1 VCRQGVSLFAPAD
14 QHDHMPSPLI
24 SPTELADLIRGGTP
38 PRILDVRWRL
48 DRPEGRPEYLDGHL
62 PGAVYVDLD
71 HELARRGDPREG
83 RHPLPSRTQLETAA
97 RRWGIRDGDT
107 VVAYDDVHSVAAA
120 RAWWVLTRSGLAD
133 VRVLDGG
140 LRGWLAERLPLETGD
155 VLPRPPGDVVLGEV
169 TDGIADID
177 GVEEWPD
184 HGLLLDVR
192 APERY
197 RGDSEPLDPV
207 GGHIPGAVNLPTTVH
222 LTAGRFRS
230 PDEIRAEFVAAGVA
244 DGVAVAAYCG
254 SGIAATHTALAGAL
268 AGIDVVVYPGSWSQW
283 SRSRGRLA
291 AVGPAPSLDVV
302 PV

>member
-1 VCRQGVSLFAPAD
+1 MRVG
-14 QHDHMPSPLI
+14 
-24 SPTELADLIRGGTP
+24 IRC
-38 PRILDVRWRL
+38 
-48 DRPEGRPEYLDGHL
+48 
-62 PGAVYVDLD
+62 
-71 HELARRGDPREG
+71 
-83 RHPLPSRTQLETAA
+83 PSRTQLEAAA

-155 VLPRPPGDVVLGEV
+155 VLPRPPGDVVLGEI

-197 RGDSEPLDPV
+197 RGDAEPLDPV
-207 GGHIPGAVNLPTTVH
+207 AGHIPGAVNLPTTVH
-222 LTAGRFRS
+222 LTAGRFRT
-230 PDEIRAEFVAAGVA
+230 PDEIRAEFAAAGVA

-268 AGIDVVVYPGSWSQW
+268 AGIDVVGLPGLVEPVVALARA
-283 SRSRGRLA
+283 SRRRRPGAVAGRGAGMTGAGTACPRRA
-291 AVGPAPSLDVV
+291 ATSPTTS
-302 PV
+302 